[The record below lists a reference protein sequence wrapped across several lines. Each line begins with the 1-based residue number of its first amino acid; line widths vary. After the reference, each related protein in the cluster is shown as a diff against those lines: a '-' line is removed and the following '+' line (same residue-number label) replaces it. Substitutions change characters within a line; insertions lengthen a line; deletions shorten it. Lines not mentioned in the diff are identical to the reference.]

1 MLGWH
6 NSPLFPQTYTLNAVC
21 HFLHLLNFMSVL
33 FMLCLQSI
41 DYSFTKDLQNKML
54 EPHYVILATKTTLK
68 KSVHDHYR
76 MN

>member
-1 MLGWH
+1 MLFAIFW
-6 NSPLFPQTYTLNAVC
+6 
-21 HFLHLLNFMSVL
+21 HLLNFMSVL

-41 DYSFTKDLQNKML
+41 DYSFTKDLQNNKL
-54 EPHYVILATKTTLK
+54 EPHYVILVTKTTLK